1 MTRDPLAIPSLPT
14 RRQRRDGEWTE
25 PKAFTDNV
33 TLASRGHVTLAARLA
48 GMSRKAAYALR
59 LRDTGFAR
67 AWDAALVIAA
77 ARVTAEGNDEVHNPP
92 LAPPKGNNGDRRT
105 ADARR
110 RDAFFAN
117 LANRQ
122 KSHRATPSQ

>member
-1 MTRDPLAIPSLPT
+1 MTRDPLAIPSLPA

-25 PKAFTDNV
+25 QKAVTFIV
-33 TLASRGHVTLAARLA
+33 TLASRGNVTLAARLA

-59 LRDTGFAR
+59 RRDAGFAR
-67 AWDAALVIAA
+67 AWDSALVIAA
-77 ARVTAEGNDEVHNPP
+77 ARVTAKGNDEVHDPP
-92 LAPPKGNNGDRRT
+92 LAPPKGNNGNGRT
-105 ADARR
+105 ADALR

-117 LANRQ
+117 LANRR